1 MQYRDYQEEL
11 DSNIHYEWSNGNR
24 NVIAVS
30 PTGTGKTVLFSGII
44 KKEKHAS
51 IVIAH
56 RNSLVL
62 QISRALNRNEVPHRL
77 IAQPG
82 VIREAV
88 NLHMA
93 ETGKSHYDPSANCGV
108 SSLKTLLSR
117 KDSLRNWFAQI
128 RLWVTDECFP
138 GDVLVD
144 GRRIDEIRV
153 GDVVTSFDEVTGLFS
168 QQKVSFVFKNP
179 SPSIMLKITTENN
192 QVMCT
197 SNHPFYTQRG
207 WVNAQDL
214 TQRDWL
220 YILRKANSDN
230 DRGSEVRM
238 AQDRSN
244 LLHERLC
251 MEVSSDSWKKTP
263 TCNNSRHSLLC
274 LFKTKRSHRSITNPL
289 CKNRS
294 SILFSSL
301 CKRISSA
308 NFLANNGEHQQEIRF
323 FTNEIKKPNVRRKN
337 QGEDGEH
344 ITINKSPT
352 VCARRQWSPTDK
364 RGKHACKNTRSIW
377 VRAINYSKHRI
388 IWERLPTTL
397 QTGLCKPSFKNCY
410 RSGWGFSS
418 QSIKKRSG
426 HEKRP
431 LFNWQRVESVSIQKR
446 GDPEFPLSDFI
457 YNLEVENNAT
467 YLANGIVVHNCHHLT
482 EGNSWGTAVALLP
495 NARGLGVTATPVRA
509 DGLGLGVS
517 SNGVFN
523 TLVEGRSLRDMIVD
537 GWLVNYQLY
546 APASDVDFTGLKPTA
561 SGDYSAQKLRTV
573 EAKSHIVG
581 DVVQHYL
588 RLAKGKLGVT
598 FASNLETAREI
609 TDDFNR
615 NGIPARLVQAE
626 TPEVERFQIERLFK
640 KRELLQLV
648 NVDLFGEGYD
658 LPELEVVS
666 LARKTESFSLFV
678 QQCGRVLRPSFK
690 PGLPLDTVE
699 QRKAAIQQSNK
710 PVGIIIDHVNNI
722 RRHGRPRYCER
733 TGELFIDLCHAQWS
747 LDSTKN
753 KTKRD
758 PDLIPTTTCAFCS
771 GEYPGVSR
779 VCPYC
784 GQEHLPIARSKP
796 EHVNGDLELLTPEA
810 LAELVGVVENAN
822 KSPVEVMQDYLHKGF
837 GNVIA
842 KSQAI
847 NQNRRLEILK
857 TIGCSIDIFAGFHR
871 VRGRTDSEIN
881 RLFYFRFGTDVLSAR
896 SLGIPEATKLRDE
909 LQDWIENNNIITST

>member
-128 RLWVTDECFP
+128 RLWVTDEC
-138 GDVLVD
+138 
-144 GRRIDEIRV
+144 
-153 GDVVTSFDEVTGLFS
+153 
-168 QQKVSFVFKNP
+168 
-179 SPSIMLKITTENN
+179 
-192 QVMCT
+192 
-197 SNHPFYTQRG
+197 
-207 WVNAQDL
+207 
-214 TQRDWL
+214 
-220 YILRKANSDN
+220 
-230 DRGSEVRM
+230 
-238 AQDRSN
+238 
-244 LLHERLC
+244 
-251 MEVSSDSWKKTP
+251 
-263 TCNNSRHSLLC
+263 
-274 LFKTKRSHRSITNPL
+274 
-289 CKNRS
+289 
-294 SILFSSL
+294 
-301 CKRISSA
+301 
-308 NFLANNGEHQQEIRF
+308 
-323 FTNEIKKPNVRRKN
+323 
-337 QGEDGEH
+337 
-344 ITINKSPT
+344 
-352 VCARRQWSPTDK
+352 
-364 RGKHACKNTRSIW
+364 
-377 VRAINYSKHRI
+377 
-388 IWERLPTTL
+388 
-397 QTGLCKPSFKNCY
+397 
-410 RSGWGFSS
+410 
-418 QSIKKRSG
+418 
-426 HEKRP
+426 
-431 LFNWQRVESVSIQKR
+431 
-446 GDPEFPLSDFI
+446 
-457 YNLEVENNAT
+457 
-467 YLANGIVVHNCHHLT
+467 HHLT
-482 EGNSWGTAVALLP
+482 EINSWGTAVALLP

-648 NVDLFGEGYD
+648 NVD
-658 LPELEVVS
+658 
-666 LARKTESFSLFV
+666 
-678 QQCGRVLRPSFK
+678 
-690 PGLPLDTVE
+690 
-699 QRKAAIQQSNK
+699 
-710 PVGIIIDHVNNI
+710 
-722 RRHGRPRYCER
+722 
-733 TGELFIDLCHAQWS
+733 
-747 LDSTKN
+747 
-753 KTKRD
+753 
-758 PDLIPTTTCAFCS
+758 
-771 GEYPGVSR
+771 
-779 VCPYC
+779 
-784 GQEHLPIARSKP
+784 
-796 EHVNGDLELLTPEA
+796 
-810 LAELVGVVENAN
+810 
-822 KSPVEVMQDYLHKGF
+822 
-837 GNVIA
+837 
-842 KSQAI
+842 
-847 NQNRRLEILK
+847 
-857 TIGCSIDIFAGFHR
+857 
-871 VRGRTDSEIN
+871 
-881 RLFYFRFGTDVLSAR
+881 
-896 SLGIPEATKLRDE
+896 
-909 LQDWIENNNIITST
+909 